1 MDTDALEVRSQT
13 AHASFFDPLFSDARS
28 SLIMQPARVKF
39 SAELGP
45 VGGRCANHKK
55 QTNLHSTKV
64 VNSVEAFSPKTF
76 IETAVAETKRSIG
89 NEKALVAVSGGVD
102 STTCAVLT
110 RRAIGENLVCVILDD
125 AFMRQGEPEH
135 VVETLS
141 KSPFDLPVKIVNVS
155 DRFTQAM
162 KGLGDAE
169 EKRKMFRETFYQVLS
184 ETAKN
189 EGYKIL
195 VQGTIRAD
203 VIETVGGVKT
213 QHNVLEQMG
222 INPMQ
227 KFGFKVVEPLVQLS
241 KEQVRTVARHLGLPT
256 ELSERQPFPGPGL
269 SVRVIGEIRPEKLEI
284 LKTATTIVEHELA
297 VHKPG
302 QYFPVVVDNEE
313 APQTSKALHILETVA
328 HLLNVP
334 SRNVHVKVFADKATG
349 VEGGK
354 RRYGEIVGIKVQ
366 TMDGKLH
373 QTSILNLVS
382 VQARIVTENP
392 PVARV
397 LYAVKDSAQKKP
409 YVIGI
414 RSVQTRDFLTAEVS
428 EIPWTTLD
436 KIGEEVVEQCSDV
449 STVYYDV
456 TPKPPATIEM
466 E

>member
-1 MDTDALEVRSQT
+1 
-13 AHASFFDPLFSDARS
+13 
-28 SLIMQPARVKF
+28 
-39 SAELGP
+39 
-45 VGGRCANHKK
+45 
-55 QTNLHSTKV
+55 
-64 VNSVEAFSPKTF
+64 VEAFSPKPF
-76 IETAVAETKRSIG
+76 VETAIAEMKKSIG
-89 NEKALVAVSGGVD
+89 DEKALVAVSGGVD

-110 RRAIGENLVCVILDD
+110 HKAIGENLICVILDD

-135 VVETLS
+135 VTETLS
-141 KSPFDLPVKIVNVS
+141 KSPFNVPVKIINVR
-155 DRFTQAM
+155 DRFMQAM
-162 KGLGDAE
+162 KGLKDAE
-169 EKRKMFRETFYQVLS
+169 EKRKAFRETFYEVLS

-189 EGYKIL
+189 EGCKIL
-195 VQGTIRAD
+195 VQGTIRTD

-222 INPMQ
+222 INPVQ
-227 KFGFKVVEPLVQLS
+227 RFGFKVVEPLVRLS
-241 KEQVRTVARHLGLPT
+241 KEQVRMVARHLGLPT
-256 ELSERQPFPGPGL
+256 EFSERQPFPGPGL
-269 SVRVIGEIRPEKLEI
+269 SVRVVGEIRPDKLET

-297 VHKPG
+297 LHKPG
-302 QYFPVVVDNEE
+302 QYFAVIVDNEE
-313 APQTSKALHILETVA
+313 APQTSKVLHVQETIA

-334 SRNVHVKVFADKATG
+334 SRNVYVKVFADKATG

-354 RRYGEIVGIKVQ
+354 RRYGEVVGIKAQ

-373 QTSILNLVS
+373 QTGIQNLVS
-382 VQARIVTENP
+382 VQTRIITENP

-397 LYAVKDSAQKKP
+397 FYAVKDSVQKRS

-414 RSVQTRDFLTAEVS
+414 RSVQTKDFLTAEVS

-436 KIGEEVVEQCSDV
+436 KIGEEIVEQCRDV

>member
-1 MDTDALEVRSQT
+1 MES
-13 AHASFFDPLFSDARS
+13 
-28 SLIMQPARVKF
+28 
-39 SAELGP
+39 
-45 VGGRCANHKK
+45 
-55 QTNLHSTKV
+55 
-64 VNSVEAFSPKTF
+64 FSPKTF
-76 IETAVAETKRSIG
+76 VEIANAEMKRNIG

-110 RRAIGENLVCVILDD
+110 HKAVGQNLVCVILDD
-125 AFMRQGEPEH
+125 AFMRLGEPEH
-135 VVETLS
+135 VAETLS
-141 KSPFDLPVKIVNVS
+141 KSPFNVPVKIVNVR
-155 DRFTQAM
+155 DRFMQAM
-162 KGLGDAE
+162 KGLRDAE
-169 EKRKMFRETFYQVLS
+169 EKRKAFRETFYKVLS

-189 EGYKIL
+189 EGCKIL

-203 VIETVGGVKT
+203 IIETVGGVKT

-227 KFGFKVVEPLVQLS
+227 KFGFKVVEPLLPLF
-241 KEQVRTVARHLGLPT
+241 KEQVRIVARHLGLPT
-256 ELSERQPFPGPGL
+256 EFSERQPFPGPGL
-269 SVRVIGEIRPEKLEI
+269 SVRVVGEIRPDKLEI
-284 LKTATTIVEHELA
+284 LKTATTMVEHELA

-302 QYFPVVVDNEE
+302 QYFAVIVDNEE
-313 APQTSKALHILETVA
+313 APQTSRTLHVQETVA

-334 SRNVHVKVFADKATG
+334 SRNVHVKVFADRATG

-354 RRYGEIVGIKVQ
+354 RRYGEVVGIKVQ
-366 TMDGKLH
+366 TMDGRLH
-373 QTSILNLVS
+373 QTGIHNLVS
-382 VQARIVTENP
+382 VQARIITENP

-397 LYAVKDSAQKKP
+397 FYAVKDSGQKKP
-409 YVIGI
+409 FVIGI

-436 KIGEEVVEQCSDV
+436 KIGEEIVEQCADV